1 MTNRAPA
8 ASSALSCS
16 GLTFSTPMILTIPP
30 VCSLRCRMLMGVM
43 LPAGIVKD
51 TRGVAQNPIATLQ
64 AGRRGFPA
72 ARQPRVEQLAIR
84 RLVTPDGDRRHGPQ
98 SGRVIYQ
105 VPALEGNEHVVS
117 VFVLGENTL
126 DVDRRT
132 LGTPPTEHALERGMC
147 GNAGRQPCACRR
159 VEARVVKQRDHTPIT
174 RRATPASVPPTSG
187 PSTGID
193 A

>member
-1 MTNRAPA
+1 
-8 ASSALSCS
+8 
-16 GLTFSTPMILTIPP
+16 MIFTIPP
-30 VCSLRCRMLMGVM
+30 VYSLRGRMLMGVM
-43 LPAGIVKD
+43 LPARTVKD

-64 AGRRGFPA
+64 AARRGFPA
-72 ARQPRVEQLAIR
+72 VRQSRVEQLAIR

-98 SGRVIYQ
+98 SGRVICQ
-105 VPALEGNEHVVS
+105 VPALEGNQHVVS

-132 LGTPPTEHALERGMC
+132 LDTRPVEHALERGMC
-147 GNAGRQPCACRR
+147 GNARRQPCPRRR
-159 VEARVVKQRDHTPIT
+159 VEARVVYQRDHTPIN
-174 RRATPASVPPTSG
+174 RSATPARVPPTSG